1 MRIGA
6 MMIDLDPL
14 NIDDLYA
21 LEQEAR
27 RRRLRKT
34 QKAEFQQRMNKLLKE
49 AKDEGFTFI
58 DNTCGFV
65 REPDDFTILDEH
77 L

>member
-6 MMIDLDPL
+6 MMIDLDAL
-14 NIDDLYA
+14 NIDDLRA

-27 RRRLRKT
+27 RRRLRKM
-34 QKAEFQQRMNKLLKE
+34 QKAEFQQRMNELLKE